1 MDENIIIDQY
11 ETKFRITEQNPY
23 QNARKNLM
31 AMLVTLYVDSVRSK
45 RKEEV
50 NKVIAGLQVD
60 TLTGNIELPVSGM

>member
-1 MDENIIIDQY
+1 MDKNILMDQY

-31 AMLVTLYVDSVRSK
+31 AMLVTLYIDSVRSK
-45 RKEEV
+45 RKKEV
-50 NKVIAGLQVD
+50 KEVIAGLKVD